1 MDDINIF
8 RSIIGT
14 IVRLHAP
21 NFEQSHCLEC
31 EQNWPCKTVALVK
44 SRPDSPYVE
53 PTESQSAM
61 ELGFVLSHIDKRY
74 TDAGFGGDSLVDA
87 IHQLVLIP
95 ELLIKGSYF
104 PDLELSV
111 SLRVGKRNSI
121 LLWKLQI
128 TSHAVL
134 QVNASID
141 SEPGREFL
149 SNLLTECFTPIEAR
163 EVLEWWRKIPQSS
176 SRAVTIELPESPKEA
191 VHILSQLAN
200 ASAQFAAEPVPESFE
215 ENSDIYH

>member
-104 PDLELSV
+104 PNIELSV
-111 SLRVGKRNSI
+111 SLRVGKRHSI

-149 SNLLTECFTPIEAR
+149 SNLLTE
-163 EVLEWWRKIPQSS
+163 WWRKIPQSS
-176 SRAVTIELPESPKEA
+176 SRAVMLELPENNKEA
-191 VHILSQLAN
+191 IQILTQLTN
-200 ASAQFAAEPVPESFE
+200 ASALLAAEPVSESFE
-215 ENSDIYH
+215 NISDIYQ